1 MGKQRNL
8 KDILK
13 SLFVSIFIV
22 AIVIGAG
29 FGFSKI
35 SNVDSWK
42 KTNNFNVLTKV
53 EVDVKDNFED
63 VPIDS
68 IAQDVQNRL
77 SWYGYSDGTVA
88 VVDEDTLQVSVALDY
103 INYDVFENEDQDQFG
118 YESLIEANN
127 DFLKFFTSIFS
138 VGDVEF
144 RSATGEL
151 LFDYDETGKVVF
163 KEPAAPESSTP
174 QQAQLQQVNKSSKA
188 ASDAYDPN
196 NWAEINSIDD
206 YLGIDP
212 DSSYSI
218 DLIDHAALDYR
229 NGQPMITLYPNDYAY
244 SLFSEAASYLSTNY
258 DAETNPQGN
267 VVAIWIGY
275 DTFSSLIR
283 KIDPDSAAD
292 PLQYALTNDQGE
304 TTDTIRPIAEPFLLD
319 LTQVQTT
326 INPNAVSFSLP
337 SSFGREQAESA
348 VQRINF
354 SNNYS
359 FAFSNIT
366 WEQSQQS
373 VVLIKVMMILF
384 LVIASVA
391 FLVATWYLGLLG
403 MLVASVGLL
412 SVLAMSGLA
421 VVFGVKVGLMFFVT
435 TFLLLVFT
443 YILGIMFMHSFRQ
456 NVYRGL
462 SMREHFISFGK
473 TTVRSLILLFIFVFP
488 IIIFSLIRFD
498 YIRANLMLLLMNI
511 YLIYF
516 IIFVLALSIIL
527 IYTLLSSKTQL
538 KEKFVHEKW
547 NLFFGTPSWNQ
558 MPTISLNKMSEP
570 SRAKAKNF
578 SMVVFAAIIG
588 IGALTMG
595 VLQLVGGGLN
605 KNLVESNYYR
615 YDIVRVV
622 QDESGNPYYFNSYD
636 GFLNGIEDPWMHT
649 PNMEAA
655 NNDLKAISK
664 LFKGTDVYNINSNYE
679 TTIVTNEIDVPD
691 DISFPYDPTIQT
703 QYDFGYSVYTK
714 APIDATKLESID
726 TQLQTISGTLSASN
740 GMQFTYY
747 YKIDLD
753 SPSLNNGFTSYD
765 QPIRSITLVD
775 HFLILILVFLIFI
788 FAFIIFF
795 AAGMKLSGISSS
807 VTAISLETLSAFFI
821 LPIIYAPIVAS
832 LLLILP
838 MMLTL
843 SLLFKYLPI
852 HYLHR
857 KHPFVKEE
865 PINHKQLKADIRESF
880 NHYNFIVLFGVGIMA
895 LIGLIGT
902 MIFGIYAIS
911 GLIFILVFGGAIIAN
926 HLFVLPNN
934 FEILE
939 LTRRNHLHKKFAK
952 YLDEANSADYL
963 DEEYIKA
970 VNY

>member
-1 MGKQRNL
+1 MGKQKNL

-22 AIVIGAG
+22 AIVIGTG

-35 SNVDSWK
+35 SNIDSWK

-53 EVDVKDNFED
+53 EVDVEDNFENI
-63 VPIDS
+63 PIED
-68 IAQDVQNRL
+68 IAQDVQSRL

-88 VVDEDTLQVSVALDY
+88 IVDNDTLQVSVALDY
-103 INYDVFENEDQDQFG
+103 INYEVFTNDEQSQFG

-138 VGDVEF
+138 VGPVEF

-163 KEPAAPESSTP
+163 QEPSAPSSSPTTTQVAPTSSST
-174 QQAQLQQVNKSSKA
+174 SKA
-188 ASDAYDPN
+188 MDDSYDPD
-196 NWAEINSIDD
+196 NWTEINSIDD

-212 DSSYSI
+212 DSNYSI
-218 DLIDHAALDYR
+218 NLIDHAALDYR
-229 NGQPMITLYPNDYAY
+229 NGQPMITIYPNDYAY
-244 SLFSEAASYLSTNY
+244 SLFSEAATYLSTNY

-283 KIDPDSAAD
+283 KIDPESAAD
-292 PLQYALTNDQGE
+292 PLQYALTNAQGE
-304 TTDTIRPIAEPFLLD
+304 QTDTINPIAEPFLLD
-319 LTQVQTT
+319 LAQVQTT

-359 FAFSNIT
+359 FSFNNIN

-384 LVIASVA
+384 LVIAVVSV
-391 FLVATWYLGLLG
+391 FFTSWYLGLLG
-403 MLVASVGLL
+403 MLVSSVGLL
-412 SVLAMSGLA
+412 SILAMSGLGF
-421 VVFGVKVGLMFFVT
+421 VFGVKVGFMFFVT
-435 TFLLLVFT
+435 TFLLLAFT
-443 YILGIMFMHSFRQ
+443 YMLGIMFMHSFRQ

-462 SMREHFISFGK
+462 SMREHFNAFGK

-488 IIIFSLIRFD
+488 IIIFSLIKFD

-516 IIFVLALSIIL
+516 VMFILALSVIL
-527 IYTLLSSKTQL
+527 IYTLLSTKTQL
-538 KEKFVHEKW
+538 KEKFIHEKW
-547 NLFFGTPSWNQ
+547 NFFFGTPSWNQ
-558 MPTISLNKMSEP
+558 MPIVSLNQMSEP
-570 SRAKAKNF
+570 TKTKAKNF
-578 SMVVFAAIIG
+578 SIVVFAAIIG
-588 IGALTMG
+588 TGALTLG
-595 VLQLVGGGLN
+595 VLQIVGGGFN

-622 QDESGNPYYFNSYD
+622 EDEAGDPYYFNSYD

-649 PNMEAA
+649 PNMASAE
-655 NNDLKAISK
+655 NDLDNIYEI
-664 LFKGTDVYNINSNYE
+664 FKGNDVYNISSNYE

-691 DISFPYDPTIQT
+691 EITFPYDPTIQT

-714 APIDATKLESID
+714 AAIDASR
-726 TQLQTISGTLSASN
+726 LQTIDSQLKTVNGTLEASN
-740 GMQFTYY
+740 GMKFTYY
-747 YKIDLD
+747 YKIDLS
-753 SPSLNNGFTSYD
+753 SPSLSDGYTSYD
-765 QPIRSITLVD
+765 QPIQSVTLVD
-775 HFLILILVFLIFI
+775 HLLILIIVFLIFI

-795 AAGMKLSGISSS
+795 TAGMKLSGVSETISMI
-807 VTAISLETLSAFFI
+807 TLETLSALFI
-821 LPIIYAPIVAS
+821 LPIIYAPVVAS
-832 LLLILP
+832 LLLIVPL
-838 MMLTL
+838 MLTL
-843 SLLFKYLPI
+843 SLIFKYLPI

-857 KHPFVKEE
+857 KHPFVKEK
-865 PINHKQLKADIRESF
+865 PMDHHQLKNDIRESF
-880 NHYNFIVLFGVGIMA
+880 EHYNFIVLLGVSVMI
-895 LIGLIGT
+895 LIGLFGT
-902 MIFGIYAIS
+902 IIFGLYAIS
-911 GLIFILVFGGAIIAN
+911 SFIFILVFGGGIVVN
-926 HLFVLPNN
+926 HLFILPNN
-934 FEILE
+934 FETLE
-939 LTRRNHLHKKFAK
+939 LTRRNHLHNKFTK
-952 YLDEANSADYL
+952 YWNEANSADYL